1 MKSPSVRV
9 TGRCGYI
16 QFLVATKDSGNLC
29 RTSYN
34 QFFYTSIQIQS
45 GKAWITWWRKKILP
59 LCISKQH
66 ACWLYYAVA
75 RGTNLR
81 KPLHITYETR
91 MKVGFRGKNWNPNY
105 VGLNWVGLEIRKLKG
120 DKFEES
126 YENKINVGKLKQ
138 KRIEKNFWD
147 FFKKI

>member
-1 MKSPSVRV
+1 
-9 TGRCGYI
+9 
-16 QFLVATKDSGNLC
+16 
-29 RTSYN
+29 
-34 QFFYTSIQIQS
+34 
-45 GKAWITWWRKKILP
+45 
-59 LCISKQH
+59 
-66 ACWLYYAVA
+66 
-75 RGTNLR
+75 
-81 KPLHITYETR
+81 

-147 FFKKI
+147 FF